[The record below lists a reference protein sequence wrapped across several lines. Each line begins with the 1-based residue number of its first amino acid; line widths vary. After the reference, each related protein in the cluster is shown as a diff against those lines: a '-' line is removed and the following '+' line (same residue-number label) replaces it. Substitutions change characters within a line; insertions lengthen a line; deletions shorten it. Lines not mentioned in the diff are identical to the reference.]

1 MSLTP
6 MMRQYREI
14 KSKLD
19 GDTLLMFRLGDFYEL
34 FFEDAVMASQALDI
48 TLTGRDA
55 GEAGRVPMCGVPH
68 HALDGYLERLIE
80 QGFRVAICDQVE
92 DPKAAKGL
100 VRREI
105 VRIVTPGTA
114 VAEESDARYLAALAF
129 QGDEVGLALVD
140 VGAGDVWFGAG
151 SDEDV
156 RDHVARFRPREI
168 LLEGA
173 QASPDWLEETVKRH
187 GAIVTRVPSPS
198 GDAFLAHYNATS
210 PEALGLRMGSAALS
224 ACNMAFQYLRDTQM
238 ASLCHLAPPRPLL
251 EPGRMWLSERTVE
264 HLELVPMGSGRD
276 RRASLYDVIR
286 ETVTAAGSRLLRT
299 WMLRPLTD
307 RRAIEERLDAVTAL
321 ADDSLLRAEIRE
333 ALKGMHDL
341 SRLLAKCSI
350 GRATPRDLLALAHA
364 IEKGEAAVAL
374 LPLEGPALFSR
385 LTRDLPDFRP
395 LAEHIARELVDDP
408 PAKAT
413 EGGIFRDGVDAEI
426 DRLRSLQSEGRSWLR
441 DFEARERERTGI
453 KSLKIGYNKVFGY
466 YIEVSK
472 ANLSLVPADYERK
485 QTLASGERFTHPE
498 LKAREADMLTA
509 AERVVELERARFESW
524 IHRVREQASE
534 LQQFAEVV
542 STVDVLAGLAELAVK
557 RGYVRPE
564 VTDEIGMEIR
574 EGRHPVVEASLGA
587 EFVPNDLVLTPDA
600 PIVLL
605 TGPNMGGKSTYM
617 RQAAL
622 IAILAQMGSYVPAR
636 SARIGLVDRVF
647 TRIGA
652 SDDLSRGQST
662 FMVEMTELAEILRE
676 ASGRSLVLLDE
687 IGRGTST
694 YDGLS
699 IAEAVL
705 EDLAERRHRPLTLFA
720 THYHELIS
728 FSERFSCVRNQS
740 MAVEETD
747 TGIRFLHTV
756 VMRPSDRSYGIQV
769 ARLAGLPD
777 RVIRRAMEFLS
788 AREVTP
794 EVAAARD
801 DRRERRREPQVR
813 EDGPVALDLF
823 AAPYR
828 DLVDWLAAQDVMR
841 MTPLEA
847 MQVLHEAAEKAR
859 DLVGWAKS
867 R

>member
-14 KSKLD
+14 KSKLH
-19 GDTLLMFRLGDFYEL
+19 DTLLMFRLGDFYEL
-34 FFEDAVMASQALDI
+34 FFEDAVIASQALDI

-68 HALDGYLERLIE
+68 HALEGYLERLIE

-92 DPKAAKGL
+92 DPKTAKGL

-114 VAEESDARYLAALAF
+114 VTEQADARYLAALAF
-129 QGDEVGLALVD
+129 EGDEVGLALVD

-151 SDEDV
+151 SAEDM

-168 LLEGA
+168 LL
-173 QASPDWLEETVKRH
+173 ASGCDCPPWLEESVNRH
-187 GAIVTRVPSPS
+187 GAVVTRVPGPS
-198 GDAFLAHYNATS
+198 GDAFLVHYGVSS
-210 PEALGLRMGSAALS
+210 PEALGVKAGSPALA

-238 ASLCHLAPPRPLL
+238 APLTHLAPPRPLS

-264 HLELVPMGSGRD
+264 HLELVPAGSGRD
-276 RRASLYDVIR
+276 RRMSLYDVIR

-299 WMLRPLTD
+299 WLLRPLVD
-307 RRAIEERLDAVTAL
+307 RAAIEERLDAVAAL
-321 ADDSLLRAEIRE
+321 ADDLLLRTEIRE
-333 ALKGMHDL
+333 SLKGMHDL

-364 IEKGEAAVAL
+364 IEKGQTAVAL
-374 LPLEGPALFSR
+374 LPKGGPSLFEHLVR
-385 LTRDLPDFRP
+385 GLPDFRP
-395 LAEHIARELVDDP
+395 FADHIRGELVDDP
-408 PAKAT
+408 PASAA
-413 EGGIFRDGVDAEI
+413 EGGIFRDGVDPEI
-426 DRLRSLQSEGRSWLR
+426 DRLRSLQSDGRRWLR
-441 DFEARERERTGI
+441 EFEAHERERTGI

-472 ANLSLVPADYERK
+472 ANLSLVPEDYERK
-485 QTLASGERFTHPE
+485 QTLAAGERFTHPE

-509 AERVVELERARFESW
+509 AERVVELERARFESLVD
-524 IHRVREQASE
+524 RVREQAGE
-534 LQQFAEVV
+534 LQRFAEVV
-542 STVDVLAGLAELAVK
+542 STIDVLAGLAELAVK
-557 RGYVRPE
+557 RGYVRPKLTEE
-564 VTDEIGMEIR
+564 VGIEIR
-574 EGRHPVVEASLGA
+574 EGRHPVVEAAIGSA
-587 EFVPNDLVLTPDA
+587 FVPNDLVLTQDT
-600 PIVLL
+600 PIILL

-636 SARIGLVDRVF
+636 SARIGIVDRVF

-662 FMVEMTELAEILRE
+662 FMVEMTELAEILRA

-705 EDLAERRHRPLTLFA
+705 EDLAERRDKPLTLFA

-740 MAVEETD
+740 MAVEETEQ
-747 TGIRFLHTV
+747 GIRFLHTV

-777 RVIRRAMEFLS
+777 RVIRRAMELLA
-788 AREVTP
+788 AREAEP
-794 EVAAARD
+794 EVAVAKANTND
-801 DRRERRREPQVR
+801 MRRQETPVR
-813 EDGPVALDLF
+813 EHEPVALDLF
-823 AAPYR
+823 AGPYR
-828 DLVDWLAAQDVMR
+828 DLVDWLARYDVMR

-847 MQVLHEAAEKAR
+847 MQVLHEATEKAR
-859 DLVGWAKS
+859 DLVGWARS

>member
-1 MSLTP
+1 

-19 GDTLLMFRLGDFYEL
+19 DTLLMFRLGDFYEL
-34 FFEDAVMASQALDI
+34 FFEDAVIASQALDI

-68 HALDGYLERLIE
+68 HALDAYLERLIE

-92 DPKAAKGL
+92 DPKTAKGL

-114 VAEESDARYLAALAF
+114 VTEEAEARYLAALVFEA
-129 QGDEVGLALVD
+129 GEVGLALVD
-140 VGAGDVWFGAG
+140 IGAGDVWFGSGGA
-151 SDEDV
+151 DDV
-156 RDHVARFRPREI
+156 RDHVARFRPREV
-168 LLEGA
+168 LLDRETE
-173 QASPDWLEETVKRH
+173 SPPWLDEFVNRY
-187 GAIVTRVPSPS
+187 GAIVTRVTAPS
-198 GDAFLAHYNATS
+198 GDAFLAHYGVSS
-210 PEALGLRMGSAALS
+210 PEELGVRRGSAAHA
-224 ACNMAFQYLRDTQM
+224 ACNMVFQYLQDTQM
-238 ASLCHLAPPRPLL
+238 AALRHLGRPRPLL

-264 HLELVPMGSGRD
+264 HLELVPSGTGRD
-276 RRASLYDVIR
+276 RKTSLYDVIR
-286 ETVTAAGSRLLRT
+286 ETVTAAGARLLRT
-299 WMLRPLTD
+299 WLLRPLVD
-307 RRAIEERLDAVTAL
+307 RAAIEERLEAVSAL
-321 ADDSLLRAEIRE
+321 ADDLLLRAEIRE
-333 ALKGMHDL
+333 ALRGMHDI

-364 IEKGEAAVAL
+364 IEKGEAAIAAL
-374 LPLEGPALFSR
+374 PAERPPLFDR
-385 LTRDLPDFRP
+385 LVGGLPDFRP
-395 LAEHIARELVDDP
+395 LAEAISRELVDDP
-408 PAKAT
+408 PASAA
-413 EGGIFRDGVDAEI
+413 EGGVFRDGIDPEI
-426 DRLRSLQSEGRSWLR
+426 DRLRSLQSDGRKWLR
-441 DFEARERERTGI
+441 EFEARERERTGI

-485 QTLASGERFTHPE
+485 QTLAAGERFTHPE

-524 IHRVREQASE
+524 VDRVREQASE
-534 LQQFAEVV
+534 LQRFAEVV
-542 STVDVLAGLAELAVK
+542 STIDVLAGLAELAMK

-564 VTDEIGMEIR
+564 VSDDVGIEIR
-574 EGRHPVVEASLGA
+574 EGRHPVVEASLGS
-587 EFVPNDLVLTPDA
+587 EFVPNDLVLTPDS
-600 PIVLL
+600 PIILL

-636 SARIGLVDRVF
+636 SARIGIVDRVF

-662 FMVEMTELAEILRE
+662 FMVEMTELAEILRM
-676 ASGRSLVLLDE
+676 ASARSLVLLDE

-705 EDLAERRHRPLTLFA
+705 EDLAERRDKPLTLFA

-728 FSERFSCVRNQS
+728 FSERFACVRNQS
-740 MAVEETD
+740 MAVEETE
-747 TGIRFLHTV
+747 TGIRFLHSV

-777 RVIRRAMEFLS
+777 RVIRRAMEFLA
-788 AREVTP
+788 AREAHP
-794 EVAAARD
+794 EVAAAKA
-801 DRRERRREPQVR
+801 EKSGRRRAEASVR
-813 EDGPVALDLF
+813 EEGPIALDLF
-823 AAPYR
+823 ASPYR
-828 DLVDWLAAQDVMR
+828 DLAEWLARCDVMR

-847 MQVLHEAAEKAR
+847 MQVLHEATEKAR
-859 DLVGWAKS
+859 DLVGWARS
-867 R
+867 G